1 MTDKTELLE
10 ALESAM
16 KSKEIPYFHAV
27 VSENSRGRYV
37 LSVRLKSVHAEVV
50 AEMFRDLTNFSYIA
64 TSSYKRNACTEVQ
77 TFIRSSVYL
86 TGAAAWFRTL

>member
-10 ALESAM
+10 ALESAL
-16 KSKEIPYFHAV
+16 KSKGIPYFHAV
-27 VSENSRGRYV
+27 VSENRNGRYV
-37 LSVRLKSVHAEVV
+37 LSVRLKRDHAEAV
-50 AEMFRDLTNFSYIA
+50 AEMFRGLTDFSFISN
-64 TSSYKRNACTEVQ
+64 SSYKRNACLEVQ